1 MTVSPNLGADLT
13 LADPALGAPRQIPTA
28 AAPRET
34 GALLDHLLAR
44 FHEVHRRELPELLRL
59 ARKVERVH
67 ADHPRAPRGLADE
80 LHRLGLELESHMQKE
95 ELVLFPL
102 MRASASDDEGAG
114 DDRGAAPP
122 IIRHPIAQMRHEHD
136 EHTRHLIALRALTHD
151 LILPDGACRSWQ
163 ALYAG
168 LAKFIDD
175 LVEHV
180 HLENDLLFPR
190 FAPAIRD

>member
-1 MTVSPNLGADLT
+1 MTVSPNLGADPA
-13 LADPALGAPRQIPTA
+13 LADLAFGRPLQIPAA

-34 GALLDHLLAR
+34 GALLDHILAR

-67 ADHPRAPRGLADE
+67 ADHSRAPRGLADE

-102 MRASASDDEGAG
+102 MRACASDD
-114 DDRGAAPP
+114 RGMVPP
-122 IIRHPIAQMRHEHD
+122 TIRHPIAQMRHEHD

-168 LAKFIDD
+168 LATFIDD
-175 LVEHV
+175 LMEHV